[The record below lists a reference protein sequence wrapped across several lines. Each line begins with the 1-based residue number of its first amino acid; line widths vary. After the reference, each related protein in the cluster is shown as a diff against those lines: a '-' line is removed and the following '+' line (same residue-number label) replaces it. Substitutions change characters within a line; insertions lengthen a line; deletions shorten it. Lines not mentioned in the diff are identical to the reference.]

1 MFKEVFPVSKPGS
14 YNPTPLR
21 NESVAVGCCYY
32 WQNSGNGLNAGEYM
46 ARVRFLCDFGR
57 ERFSCDPVE

>member
-21 NESVAVGCCYY
+21 NEAVAVGCCYY

-46 ARVRFLCDFGR
+46 A
-57 ERFSCDPVE
+57 